1 VLFLVE
7 LPDLVSQWPPSW
19 SFWQSRESNRALDTV
34 HHFHAVSVWT
44 TEVFVQ
50 SPIEGTI
57 PQANQ
62 TNFTQDIEQ
71 VRQ

>member
-1 VLFLVE
+1 VAAVVVILAI
-7 LPDLVSQWPPSW
+7 P
-19 SFWQSRESNRALDTV
+19 RINRALGTV

-62 TNFTQDIEQ
+62 TNFTQDIE
-71 VRQ
+71 

>member
-1 VLFLVE
+1 VAAVVVILAI
-7 LPDLVSQWPPSW
+7 P
-19 SFWQSRESNRALDTV
+19 RINRALGTV